1 MKKSIYTII
10 VSALAALPAIAQE
23 TTTQVA
29 TFENVAGVEL
39 NSDSVYYGSEANS
52 TSNYTYVMYD
62 DTVTTYNCQ
71 FRQGPFAFSGTL
83 TPKWGSWT
91 GFAISA
97 SKDTSFQS
105 YMLGQFR
112 NVVGGGYNSYNFG
125 VVYGSSDSI
134 SIDKGAQV
142 QGLYLTNSAYAHHSF
157 AVGDQFTKPF
167 SADSCFF
174 KVTITGVKADGTT
187 VSKDITLADYAN
199 GAVRYISDWQWVDLT
214 SFGEVRALKFSFDGS
229 DKGAWGLNTPAYV
242 CIDNLTAT
250 VTSGINTIGNATNVA
265 EVARY
270 TLGGTR
276 IQAPQHGVNIVKMSD
291 GTVRKVL
298 MK

>member
-1 MKKSIYTII
+1 MKKNIYTII
-10 VSALAALPAIAQE
+10 LTALVALPAMAQE
-23 TTTQVA
+23 ATTQVA
-29 TFENVAGVEL
+29 TFENVSGVEL
-39 NSDSVYYGSEANS
+39 NSDSIYYGSVENA
-52 TSNYTYVMYD
+52 TSSYSYVAYG
-62 DTVTTYNCQ
+62 DTVTTYNCV
-71 FRQGPFAFSGTL
+71 FRQGPFAFSGTI

-97 SKDTSFQS
+97 SKDTSFQT
-105 YMLGQFR
+105 YTLGQFR
-112 NVVGGGYNSYNFG
+112 NVVGGGYNSDNFG

-134 SIDKGAQV
+134 TVDEGALV
-142 QGLYLTNSAYAHHSF
+142 QGLYLTNSAYTHHSV
-157 AVGDQFTKPF
+157 AIGDKFTKPF

-199 GAVRYISDWQWVDLT
+199 GAVRYIADWQWVDLT
-214 SFGEVRALKFSFDGS
+214 SFGEVRALKFTFDGS

-250 VTSGINTIGNATNVA
+250 VTSGINTIGNASDVV

-270 TLGGTR
+270 TLGGAR
-276 IQAPQHGVNIVKMSD
+276 IQTPQRGVNIVKMSD

-298 MK
+298 VK

>member
-1 MKKSIYTII
+1 MKKSIYTFILTA
-10 VSALAALPAIAQE
+10 VAALPAMAQE
-23 TTTQVA
+23 ATTQVA
-29 TFENVAGVEL
+29 TFENVAGVQL
-39 NSDSVYYGSEANS
+39 NSDSVYYGSVDNA
-52 TSNYTYVMYD
+52 TSSNTYVSYG
-62 DTVTTYNCQ
+62 DTVTTYNCV
-71 FRQGPFAFSGTL
+71 FRQGPFAFSGTI

-105 YMLGQFR
+105 YVLGQFR
-112 NVVGGGYNSYNFG
+112 NVVGGGYNSDNFG
-125 VVYGSSDSI
+125 VVYDSADSI
-134 SIDKGAQV
+134 SIDNGAVV
-142 QGLYLTNSAYAHHSF
+142 QGLYLTNSAYARHSF
-157 AVGDQFTKPF
+157 AIGDKFTKPF

-174 KVTITGVKADGTT
+174 KLTITGVKADGTT

-214 SFGEVRALKFSFDGS
+214 SFGEVRALKFAFDGS

-250 VTSGINTIGNATNVA
+250 VTSGINSPSSQASAT

-276 IQAPQHGVNIVKMSD
+276 IMAPQRGVNIVKMSD
-291 GTVRKVL
+291 GYVRKVVV
-298 MK
+298 K